1 MDIYDHRDYRALIRE
16 KIALLPQKGYG
27 QLGKLA
33 RAIGVNAT
41 LVSQILNGKKNMTE
55 DQAYLAAGFFD
66 FNEHETAYLLLLVQ
80 RERAGG
86 HQLKNFLDQQ
96 ISAAQKR
103 GRQVKA
109 NIRVATE
116 LTYEQQAVFYSSWLY
131 AAVRSLTSIEEFQ
144 SRDAIAKRLALSRG
158 QVDEIADW
166 LVRYGLC
173 LEEGGCL
180 KIGPAPTYVDR
191 ESPLAARHHANW
203 RQKAVEAMGD
213 VSEANFHFTAT
224 LSLSRVDQELFRK
237 ELAKLVGALAKRVEK
252 TDPELLAAFNIDF
265 FLPK

>member
-1 MDIYDHRDYRALIRE
+1 MDIYDYRDYRALIRE

-33 RAIGVNAT
+33 RAMGVNAT
-41 LVSQILNGKKNMTE
+41 LVSQILNAKKNMTE

-86 HQLKNFLDQQ
+86 HQLKNFLEQQ

-109 NIRVATE
+109 RIRVATE

-131 AAVRSLTSIEEFQ
+131 AAVRSLSSIPEFQ
-144 SRDAIAKRLALSRG
+144 SRDPIAKRLAIPRG
-158 QVDEIADW
+158 QVDTIADW
-166 LVRYGLC
+166 LVQNGLC
-173 LEEGGCL
+173 LEEGGKL
-180 KIGPAPTYVDR
+180 SIGPAPTYVDR

-203 RQKAVEAMGD
+203 RQKAIETMGSS
-213 VSEANFHFTAT
+213 SETDFHFTAA
-224 LSLSRVDQELFRK
+224 LSLSRADQEAFRK
-237 ELAKLVGALAKRVEK
+237 ELVKLVGALAKRVDK
-252 TDPELLAAFNIDF
+252 TDPELLAAINIDF
-265 FLPK
+265 FLPR